1 MHRRFRVRL
10 QWSSALFHRRHMCQ
24 PLYQQPYDGA
34 FPLYGVCDG
43 AFPRQSPTKPHM
55 IGNKRGGQV
64 QSVHPPPLPRL
75 LRGQHHPHHHP
86 TRIHQPIQRRTPR
99 LWGIRL
105 RRQHRQRHGA
115 PSKAADDPSQE
126 LQQTVQGDTCAV
138 ITFGTDDAQDAPSFG
153 PSALPSMTPSVST
166 RPSSSLSSFP
176 TSSDAPSSGPSGLGA
191 LSIWDLGPTLIL
203 STVSRPCTPQDRTSP
218 ASFGETGRSVCP
230 SRPQPRLRLSCSSR
244 MEKKA
249 AWQEHCDIERFRTWR
264 PWDTSCARRA
274 LKEAVPPALR
284 GLVQFA
290 FCRET
295 ALRTGAR
302 DRCLWV
308 PGFDFELE
316 YEGRFDERG
325 EARRHFSRHLMNVAS
340 ISSSSGGVP
349 TSTYAVVYGHSSIIG
364 EA

>member
-1 MHRRFRVRL
+1 MP
-10 QWSSALFHRRHMCQ
+10 S
-24 PLYQQPYDGA
+24 
-34 FPLYGVCDG
+34 
-43 AFPRQSPTKPHM
+43 
-55 IGNKRGGQV
+55 
-64 QSVHPPPLPRL
+64 
-75 LRGQHHPHHHP
+75 
-86 TRIHQPIQRRTPR
+86 
-99 LWGIRL
+99 L
-105 RRQHRQRHGA
+105 RRAYCTWETGCPMWRW
-115 PSKAADDPSQE
+115 
-126 LQQTVQGDTCAV
+126 TCSRPWAC
-138 ITFGTDDAQDAPSFG
+138 A
-153 PSALPSMTPSVST
+153 TP
-166 RPSSSLSSFP
+166 
-176 TSSDAPSSGPSGLGA
+176 
-191 LSIWDLGPTLIL
+191 
-203 STVSRPCTPQDRTSP
+203 RPCTPRDRTSP

-249 AWQEHCDIERFRTWR
+249 AWQEHCDVERFRTWR

-325 EARRHFSRHLMNVAS
+325 EARRHFSRRLMNVAS